1 MNSLEQLAK
10 SEPRP
15 EWKPLGEMG
24 RALKKQEPL
33 LRDLII
39 RGHENRTI
47 YRAWG
52 FADDAYFN
60 PFLGSMSGLRRF
72 IRKETSR

>member
-1 MNSLEQLAK
+1 MNTLRQLAE

-24 RALKKQEPL
+24 RALKKHEPL

-39 RGHENRTI
+39 KGHGNRVI
-47 YRAWG
+47 YEACG
-52 FADDAYFN
+52 FADDAYYN
-60 PFLGSMSGLRRF
+60 PFLGAMSGLRRF

>member
-1 MNSLEQLAK
+1 
-10 SEPRP
+10 
-15 EWKPLGEMG
+15 MG

-39 RGHENRTI
+39 KGHGNRVI
-47 YRAWG
+47 YKAWG
-52 FADDAYFN
+52 FADDTHFN
-60 PFLGSMSGLRRF
+60 AFLGAIGGLRRF